1 MPVFSSIIYKVSL
14 LLLMTRLGVGA
25 FPVIPA
31 ESSSSTNVSIAA
43 RSGDNLLLGYVF
55 VPEDEAEELNKAG
68 TLTALPSKDKPL
80 GDGAYLSPR
89 PTTMFPTLDVPKTYS
104 QCSVE
109 VGKEKLD
116 EMILYFLAE
125 QNLYYKPDEI
135 NSFLIKTLHGKFS
148 SVIILASFTV
158 KGEKH
163 IFMRIP
169 PAFLERSSKST
180 GNQIYGKNTLGL
192 KVHCVPV
199 SSPKASKRMIAW
211 EAWPEIK
218 NWPLHVKV

>member
-1 MPVFSSIIYKVSL
+1 
-14 LLLMTRLGVGA
+14 
-25 FPVIPA
+25 
-31 ESSSSTNVSIAA
+31 
-43 RSGDNLLLGYVF
+43 
-55 VPEDEAEELNKAG
+55 
-68 TLTALPSKDKPL
+68 
-80 GDGAYLSPR
+80 
-89 PTTMFPTLDVPKTYS
+89 
-104 QCSVE
+104 
-109 VGKEKLD
+109 
-116 EMILYFLAE
+116 MILYYLAE

-148 SVIILASFTV
+148 SVIILASFTI

-169 PAFLERSSKST
+169 PAFLERSPKST

-199 SSPKASKRMIAW
+199 SSPKALKRMVAW
-211 EAWPEIK
+211 EAWTEIK

>member
-1 MPVFSSIIYKVSL
+1 MPVFCSIIYKFSL

-31 ESSSSTNVSIAA
+31 ESSNSTNVSIAA

-116 EMILYFLAE
+116 EMILYYLAE

-148 SVIILASFTV
+148 SVIIFASFTI

-169 PAFLERSSKST
+169 PAFLERSPKST

-192 KVHCVPV
+192 KVHCVPM
-199 SSPKASKRMIAW
+199 SSPKALRRMVAW
-211 EAWPEIK
+211 EAWTEIK